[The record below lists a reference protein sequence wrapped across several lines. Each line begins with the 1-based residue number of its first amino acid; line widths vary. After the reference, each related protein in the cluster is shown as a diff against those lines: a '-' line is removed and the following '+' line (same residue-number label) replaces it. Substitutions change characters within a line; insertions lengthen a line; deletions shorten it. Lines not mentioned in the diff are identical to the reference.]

1 MKFLKS
7 EKGITLIE
15 LIAALALVSM
25 VAVLIMTTLSIGI
38 QRSVVESEKTKIQQ
52 EANLITS
59 KLLNIHRSGNCYQ
72 LDITGNKDLQVLTY
86 GEPNQSTCENV
97 FNKTITIN
105 NADYDIST
113 INSPLPFEKINP
125 TKENNSI
132 SIVLTLESR
141 RTINYEI
148 STTLSR
154 YKTNWGYLYEILK
167 E

>member
-38 QRSVVESEKTKIQQ
+38 QRSVIESEKTKIQQ

-72 LDITGNKDLQVLTY
+72 LDVTENHDLQVLTY
-86 GEPNQSTCENV
+86 GEPNQGICDNV
-97 FNKTITIN
+97 LNQTITIN
-105 NADYDIST
+105 NAEYEISPM
-113 INSPLPFEKINP
+113 NSPLPFEKIDP
-125 TKENNSI
+125 TKKNNAI

-154 YKTNWGYLYEILK
+154 YKTN
-167 E
+167 

>member
-1 MKFLKS
+1 MKLLKS

-38 QRSVVESEKTKIQQ
+38 QRSVVESQKTKIQQ

-72 LDITGNKDLQVLTY
+72 IDITENNDLQVLTY
-86 GEPNQSTCENV
+86 DDPNQSTCENV

-113 INSPLPFEKINP
+113 MNSPLPLEKINP

-154 YKTNWGYLYEILK
+154 YKTN
-167 E
+167 